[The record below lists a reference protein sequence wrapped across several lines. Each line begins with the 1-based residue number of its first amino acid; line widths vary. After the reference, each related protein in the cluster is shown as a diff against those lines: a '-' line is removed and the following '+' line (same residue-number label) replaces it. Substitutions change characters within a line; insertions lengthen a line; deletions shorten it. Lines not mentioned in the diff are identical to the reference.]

1 MRLSVLHK
9 PFRGLVVSAFSARKE
24 LIMGLNKKIALSDAA
39 ATAIVGK
46 VQVDY
51 KNLKKGNKNVKYKNR
66 KKSNGRNK

>member
-1 MRLSVLHK
+1 
-9 PFRGLVVSAFSARKE
+9 
-24 LIMGLNKKIALSDAA
+24 MGLNKKIALSDAA